1 MKAIFYFFLGIAC
14 MGCTAEETFILRGT
28 IPSEFRG
35 NEITVVR
42 REVNRIDTLASCKVE
57 VGKSF
62 ELKGKAIDKLV
73 VIPELGAGTLFYAEA
88 GNFYVEI
95 NDRYSYIIMPEQ
107 DGVQARLANCLMDE
121 FNAFKIYCENS
132 ERLSQLKDAEAIARG
147 EERYLALMD
156 KINEASWK
164 TLKTFEGTELAV
176 DLLYEKL
183 RGNVRYS
190 YVDNCLKMI
199 GNVPSSPKM
208 DSIMNYYNRL
218 KATQPLGKAPAFTL
232 PNTEGKMISL
242 SDYSGKYV
250 LVNFWSSTCG
260 PCRMKMRMWQREQE
274 RFKNAGVEILSIS
287 CDRKKEDWLKAIKQ
301 DQLSWE
307 HLLEGKEM
315 PVSQAYGME
324 YLSDS
329 YLISPEGIIL
339 GKNLSLAEIED
350 TVRRTKN

>member
-1 MKAIFYFFLGIAC
+1 MMRKNKLGLLSLSLFAVSALLTSC
-14 MGCTAEETFILRGT
+14 GPNTHVSDWTKVEFTELPETVIGT
-28 IPSEFRG
+28 
-35 NEITVVR
+35 NLEITAGKLDQYT
-42 REVNRIDTLASCKVE
+42 EDNLLRIA
-57 VGKSF
+57 
-62 ELKGKAIDKLV
+62 LV
-73 VIPELGAGTLFYAEA
+73 TDSGTL
-88 GNFYVEI
+88 
-95 NDRYSYIIMPEQ
+95 NDHS
-107 DGVQARLANCLMDE
+107 
-121 FNAFKIYCENS
+121 F
-132 ERLSQLKDAEAIARG
+132 
-147 EERYLALMD
+147 
-156 KINEASWK
+156 NEASWK

-287 CDRKKEDWLKAIKQ
+287 CDRQKEDWLKAIKQ